1 MKNILVIGGGAM
13 GSAVTAGTGG
23 KGVVILRLLTA
34 DYSGTTSGSPTVTTD
49 GLYKVLKFTGTG
61 SYTTV

>member
-1 MKNILVIGGGAM
+1 MEQWV
-13 GSAVTAGTGG
+13 SAVTAGTGG